1 MLAFMR
7 KYAYSWGIRIILGLI
22 IAIFA
27 FWGVGTGFFATVH
40 PVASVNH
47 RQILADQ
54 VDSQAERLRARMQQ
68 IYGDNAQLVLK
79 GINLR
84 EQALEMLIEQQLV
97 DIEAHRIGLHIS
109 AAVLEQDIASQ
120 PVFQV
125 NGHFDFRTYEEVLRN
140 NRLEPAEYEALQRTA
155 LLAQTLQ
162 KMVNAGVQVSD
173 IEARREFDLRNQQ
186 IALSYFEIPYDHFAA
201 AIHPTP
207 QQIQQYYRDHGEEFR
222 EPEQVKIE
230 YVNYDP
236 MKLAAATP
244 LREVDIQSYYGDNQ
258 KTLFTHPEQVRV
270 RHILIEVPKDA
281 SAADK
286 AVAKRKAEGL
296 LDQIKHGADFSRLA
310 KENSGDIA
318 TRESGGELGFFGRG
332 QMIKPFEDA
341 AFALQPGQYAIVETQ
356 YGFHVIQLEAKTP
369 AHMDTLAQ
377 ARPAIV
383 AALKQKNGAEIA
395 KRSISQDLPAAL
407 GGKNLDQLAQKRGLE
422 TVTTPLFAA
431 DQHLPGLGDNP
442 SLIRE
447 VFAMRKGDVRVIT
460 GGAAPMLVKL
470 IDRNPAHIPPLNQI
484 EARVSDTYVRS
495 VATTQA
501 GAQAHTLLAKIKNV
515 TDFKPVATQN
525 GFEVYTTPEF
535 PRSSRSVP
543 GIGDFPEVT
552 DAAALIP
559 KVPGVI
565 AQPMEHDGNYYLF
578 MLASRSLPTDQE
590 WAAAAS
596 KFKPQMLEANRAQ
609 AWGSFLQEL
618 KAHAD
623 ITIDPNQ
630 IGASQTSSSM

>member
-1 MLAFMR
+1 
-7 KYAYSWGIRIILGLI
+7 
-22 IAIFA
+22 
-27 FWGVGTGFFATVH
+27 
-40 PVASVNH
+40 
-47 RQILADQ
+47 
-54 VDSQAERLRARMQQ
+54 
-68 IYGDNAQLVLK
+68 
-79 GINLR
+79 
-84 EQALEMLIEQQLV
+84 
-97 DIEAHRIGLHIS
+97 
-109 AAVLEQDIASQ
+109 
-120 PVFQV
+120 
-125 NGHFDFRTYEEVLRN
+125 VLRN

-155 LLAQTLQ
+155 LLAQMLQ

-173 IEARREFDLRNQQ
+173 TEARREFDLHNQQ
-186 IALSYFEIPYDHFAA
+186 ISLSYFEIPYERFTA

-236 MKLAAATP
+236 MILAAATP
-244 LREVDIQSYYGDNQ
+244 LREVDIQNYYGDNQ

-286 AVAKRKAEGL
+286 AAAKRKAEAL
-296 LDQIKHGADFSRLA
+296 LDRIKHGADFAKLA

-318 TRESGGELGFFGRG
+318 TRENGGELGFFGRG

-407 GGKNLDQLAQKRGLE
+407 NGQDLAQLAQKRGLE
-422 TVTTPLFAA
+422 AVTTPFFAA
-431 DQHLPGLGDNP
+431 DEHLPGLEKNP
-442 SLIRE
+442 DLMRE
-447 VFAMRKGDVRVIT
+447 AFKLRKGDVRAIT
-460 GGAAPMLVKL
+460 GGATPLLVKL

-484 EARVSDTYVRS
+484 EARVSEAYVRS
-495 VATTQA
+495 VAINQA
-501 GAQAHTLLAKIKNV
+501 SAQAHALLAKIKNV
-515 TDFKPVATQN
+515 TDFKPLAAQN

-535 PRSSRSVP
+535 PRSGRSVP

-565 AQPMEHDGNYYLF
+565 ERPMEHDGNYYLF
-578 MLASRSLPTDQE
+578 MLASRTFPTDQE
-590 WAAAAS
+590 WEAAAP
-596 KFKPQMLEANRAQ
+596 KFKSQMLEAKRAQ

-623 ITIDPNQ
+623 ISIDPNQ
-630 IGASQTSSSM
+630 IAGSQTASSM